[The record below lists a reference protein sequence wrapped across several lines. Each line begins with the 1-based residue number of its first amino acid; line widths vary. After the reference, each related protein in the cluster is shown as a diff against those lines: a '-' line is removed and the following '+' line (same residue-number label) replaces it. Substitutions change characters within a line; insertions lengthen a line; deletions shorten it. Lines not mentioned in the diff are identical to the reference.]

1 MFFKCRLVTIPQAAP
16 LLASV
21 AFQTSERLVPKTS
34 NEVSNK
40 LYLIPKKAKK
50 KKEKSV
56 RRRGK
61 LKFTTKGHNLS
72 TLEERRLM
80 KIYLLAAAILFFSEC
95 PSMSMSASSIFDVC
109 KLKHW
114 MH

>member
-50 KKEKSV
+50 KKK
-56 RRRGK
+56 
-61 LKFTTKGHNLS
+61 NLS
-72 TLEERRLM
+72 EEEENLSLPL
-80 KIYLLAAAILFFSEC
+80 KVTIYPLWKKGA
-95 PSMSMSASSIFDVC
+95 
-109 KLKHW
+109 
-114 MH
+114 